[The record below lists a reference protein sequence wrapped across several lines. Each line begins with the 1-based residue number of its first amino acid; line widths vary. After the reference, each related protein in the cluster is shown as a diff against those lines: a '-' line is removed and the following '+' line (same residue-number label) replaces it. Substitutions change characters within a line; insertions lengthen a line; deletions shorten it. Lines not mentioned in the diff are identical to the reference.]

1 MLSADQIIQYQ
12 ASPTLLQDRI
22 ILITG
27 AGDGIGKAAAMAC
40 AAAGAKV
47 ILAGRTVAKL
57 EQVYDDILAV
67 QGHEPVIYPIDLE
80 GATEDDYNELAL
92 NIDNQFGRLDG
103 LLLNAG
109 ILGQRTPLS
118 NYRQDVWDRV
128 IKVNVTAQFQMT
140 QALMPVLEKSADASV
155 IFTSSGVGKVGRA
168 FWGAYAVSKF
178 AIEGMVQTWAA
189 ELEDLGSVRLNAID
203 PGATATTMRAQAF
216 PAENPNDLNRI
227 FHLHEQALK
236 SLKIPFKHKVR
247 FATGFSVCY
256 RFLAFIKYPDFLA
269 SNLPF
274 SVKSTSTQPVNLLSK
289 FQVLWPCLIK
299 IK

>member
-57 EQVYDDILAV
+57 EQVYDDILAA

-216 PAENPNDLNRI
+216 PAENPNDLKTAAEIMPTYLYLLGPDSTGVNGQSIKAQNR
-227 FHLHEQALK
+227 
-236 SLKIPFKHKVR
+236 
-247 FATGFSVCY
+247 
-256 RFLAFIKYPDFLA
+256 
-269 SNLPF
+269 
-274 SVKSTSTQPVNLLSK
+274 
-289 FQVLWPCLIK
+289 
-299 IK
+299 